1 VIVLTVRRYLTMKK
15 HLIYALAGLAVFS
28 SSFAAAYGY
37 SAYAA
42 DRLRKGAVFCF
53 NRAAMH
59 EAVQA
64 GDDLEWLGAVR
75 GCVRTNHTLAVKT
88 ISCGLSSCEVRYF
101 DLVSGTGH
109 VKRSDLYK
117 G

>member
-1 VIVLTVRRYLTMKK
+1 MKK
-15 HLIYALAGLAVFS
+15 HLIYALTGLAVFS

-42 DRLRKGAVFCF
+42 DRLKTGAVFCF
-53 NRAAMH
+53 NRSAMY
-59 EAVQA
+59 EAEQA
-64 GDDLEWLGAVR
+64 GNDLEWLGAVR

-88 ISCGLSSCEVRYF
+88 ITCGLSSCEIRFF
-101 DLVSGTGH
+101 DVATGTGY